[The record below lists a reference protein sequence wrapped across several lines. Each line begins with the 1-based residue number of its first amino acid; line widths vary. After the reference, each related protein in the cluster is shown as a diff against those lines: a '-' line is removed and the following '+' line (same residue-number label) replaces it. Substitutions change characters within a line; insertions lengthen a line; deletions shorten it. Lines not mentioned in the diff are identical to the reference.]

1 LSTSTKKKDY
11 YEILGV
17 PRNATKEQIKEAY
30 RRLALQYHPDRNK
43 SPDAEEKFKEISEA
57 YAVLSDDEKRAQYDQ
72 FGHAG
77 IDGRYTAEDIF
88 RGADFETIFRDLG
101 FGFDFDDLFSR
112 FFGGGRV
119 YEEARGRDISM
130 TLTIT
135 LEEAASGSTKE
146 IQVPRTE
153 RCKACNGSGARRGTS
168 PTICS
173 RCQGRGQVQYVRR
186 MGFAQIITTTT
197 CDVCGGRGSVIED
210 PCPEC
215 RGSGLVE
222 VYRKIKVNVPAGVD
236 EGFTLRLRGEG
247 DIHPQTKKA
256 GDLYLTISV
265 APHKY
270 FKREGDDL
278 IFEAQIS
285 FPQAALGTEIA
296 VPTLEG
302 HMWLKIPPG
311 TQSGTVFR
319 LRGKGMPRLNKYGR
333 GDLLVKVNIKVPTR
347 LSERQK
353 ALLREFEKE
362 LE

>member
-1 LSTSTKKKDY
+1 LSSTKKKDY

-30 RRLALQYHPDRNK
+30 RKLALQYHPDRNK

-57 YAVLSDDEKRAQYDQ
+57 YAVLSDDEKRAQYDH

-101 FGFDFDDLFSR
+101 FGFDFNDLFSR
-112 FFGGGRV
+112 FFGGRRV

-135 LEEAASGSTKE
+135 LEEAASGVTKE

-153 RCKACNGSGARRGTS
+153 RCKACNGSGARRGTT
-168 PTICS
+168 PTVCS
-173 RCQGRGQVQYVRR
+173 RCQGRGEVQYVRR
-186 MGFAQIITTTT
+186 MGFTQIITATT
-197 CDVCGGRGSVIED
+197 CDVCGGRGFIIEN

-215 RGSGLVE
+215 RGTGLVE

-247 DIHPQTKKA
+247 DLHPQTKKP
-256 GDLYLTISV
+256 GDLFLSISI

-278 IFEAQIS
+278 LFETQIS

-302 HMWLKIPPG
+302 HTWLKIPPG

-319 LRGKGMPRLNKYGR
+319 LKGKGMPRLNRYGR
-333 GDLLVKVNIKVPTR
+333 GDLLVKVNIKVPTK

>member
-1 LSTSTKKKDY
+1 MSTKKDY

-17 PRNATKEQIKEAY
+17 PRNATKDEIKAAY
-30 RRLALQYHPDRNK
+30 RKLALQYHPDRNK

-77 IDGRYTAEDIF
+77 IGGRYSAEDIF

-112 FFGGGRV
+112 FFGGRRV
-119 YEEARGRDISM
+119 YEEAKGRDISLS
-130 TLTIT
+130 LTIT
-135 LEEAASGSTKE
+135 LEEAASGTTKE

-153 RCKACNGSGARRGTS
+153 RCKACNGSGAKRGTS

-173 RCQGRGQVQYVRR
+173 RCQGRGQVQYTRR

-197 CDVCGGRGSVIED
+197 CDVCGGRGSIIEN

-215 RGSGLVE
+215 RGTGLIE
-222 VYRKIKVNVPAGVD
+222 VYRKIKVDVPAGVD

-247 DIHPQTKKA
+247 DIHPLTKNS
-256 GDLYLTISV
+256 GDLYLTISI
-265 APHKY
+265 ASHKY
-270 FKREGDDL
+270 FKRDGDDL
-278 IFEAQIS
+278 IFETQIG

-296 VPTLEG
+296 VPTLDG

-319 LRGKGMPRLNKYGR
+319 LKGKGMPRIRSRYSR
-333 GDLLVKVNIKVPTR
+333 GDLLVKVDVKVPTK
-347 LSERQK
+347 LTERQK
-353 ALLREFEKE
+353 ALLKELEKE